1 MSEIRFIQNI
11 LLTALAPIVWGSTYI
26 ITTEVLP
33 PNMPLLASTIRALP
47 AGILLLLICRT
58 APKGIWWL
66 RMLQLFMYGWRCVFL
81 HHLVSGN

>member
-1 MSEIRFIQNI
+1 MSETRIIPNI

-33 PNMPLLASTIRALP
+33 PDMPLLASTIRALP

-58 APKGIWWL
+58 SPKGIW
-66 RMLQLFMYGWRCVFL
+66 LFRIMVLGLLNIGAVF
-81 HHLVSGN
+81 SYII